1 MRLVP
6 TTLLLTTIRL
16 SVSMSQQMRTSV
28 YLKVRLSVHHVYN
41 NLSVSAYVRL
51 CVYVCLS
58 LTISRHGVLMSAH
71 HILPVQYVLHHHPAY
86 TTTGSVCHLIISLK
100 VLLMFGV
107 NTLRTNGRA
116 DV

>member
-51 CVYVCLS
+51 CVC
-58 LTISRHGVLMSAH
+58 M
-71 HILPVQYVLHHHPAY
+71 
-86 TTTGSVCHLIISLK
+86 SVCHLLSPDTE
-100 VLLMFGV
+100 F
-107 NTLRTNGRA
+107 
-116 DV
+116 